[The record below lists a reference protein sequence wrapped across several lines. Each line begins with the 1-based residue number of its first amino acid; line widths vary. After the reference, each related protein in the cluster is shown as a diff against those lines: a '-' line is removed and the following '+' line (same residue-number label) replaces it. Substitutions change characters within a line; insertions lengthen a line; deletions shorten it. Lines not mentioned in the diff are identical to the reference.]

1 MAVKS
6 LNPNSD
12 GWQPSVKYL
21 LVLLVAEIVV
31 FGVLR
36 SITNHGG

>member
-1 MAVKS
+1 M
-6 LNPNSD
+6 NSSSGD

-21 LVLLVAEIVV
+21 LVLLVAEIVI

-36 SITNHGG
+36 TMTNHGG

>member
-1 MAVKS
+1 MAVK
-6 LNPNSD
+6 NMTGTGD